1 MRAHD
6 CKTSGGEN
14 LLEPLA
20 FACSYFI
27 WCVYFR
33 KSFSDQQKEHVK
45 VQMMM
50 QPEDEVESKKKN
62 NRNTHVK
69 SRLDEAL
76 FVSNLL
82 INRASCMV
90 IHFFAVSLF

>member
-1 MRAHD
+1 M
-6 CKTSGGEN
+6 
-14 LLEPLA
+14 
-20 FACSYFI
+20 
-27 WCVYFR
+27 
-33 KSFSDQQKEHVK
+33 
-45 VQMMM
+45 QMMM